1 MLINVSL
8 FETICI
14 ERGKI
19 QNIDLHQMRYE
30 RSLREYYGKS
40 AVKIL
45 IFFTHSTSNAF
56 YKIN

>member
-1 MLINVSL
+1 MYPL

-30 RSLREYYGKS
+30 RSCVNIM
-40 AVKIL
+40 VKVR
-45 IFFTHSTSNAF
+45 
-56 YKIN
+56 